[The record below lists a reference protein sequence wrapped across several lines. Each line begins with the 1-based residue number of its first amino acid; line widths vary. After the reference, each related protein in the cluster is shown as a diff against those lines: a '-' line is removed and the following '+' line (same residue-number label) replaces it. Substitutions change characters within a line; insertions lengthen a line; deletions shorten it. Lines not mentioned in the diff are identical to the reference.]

1 MNPNRFNI
9 GFKSVQAQNRIKQ
22 TTASLELIHEDGPTP
37 NYPWSITGDSQL
49 AIDRGV
55 LSLGLGKGRGG
66 ERVDCLHLSA
76 TILAGVH
83 T

>member
-1 MNPNRFNI
+1 MNPNRFYI
-9 GFKSVQAQNRIKQ
+9 GFKSVQAHNRIKQ

-55 LSLGLGKGRGG
+55 L
-66 ERVDCLHLSA
+66 
-76 TILAGVH
+76 
-83 T
+83 